1 MSSKGVHVN
10 QGVVVP
16 IAVALLM
23 AAGAAQAQESGAARR
38 APVVTDAAK
47 VRSNLSI
54 MEGVLE
60 RAVVLGADS
69 LNRRVRALAP
79 QDPPL
84 LLAGEVDVRGFRLDG
99 YGVFFDVEVPVLRQS
114 VAWSL
119 RALMD
124 QGGVPLTAAL
134 SQLRAYVRTAADAQT
149 RQSLERALQR
159 LEMQVGAGDSH
170 GVTPAAASSSG
181 AVAPAPEAL
190 EWLSNPNAV
199 YTAAVKAALVDAMLE
214 HSQALAIG
222 ADEWLTIAARDNESR
237 RHPGQGDDGGTI
249 TLRVKGSDL
258 AALRAGRITVEDAR
272 RRVEIRE
279 Q

>member
-1 MSSKGVHVN
+1 MSSKGVHVS

-16 IAVALLM
+16 VAVALLM

-69 LNRRVRALAP
+69 LNRRIRALAP

-124 QGGVPLTAAL
+124 QGGVPLTVAL
-134 SQLRAYVRTAADAQT
+134 NQLRAYVRTAADAQT

-159 LEMQVGAGDSH
+159 LEMQVGAGDSRA
-170 GVTPAAASSSG
+170 VTPAAASSSG
-181 AVAPAPEAL
+181 AVAPPPEAL

>member
-1 MSSKGVHVN
+1 MSSKGMHVN

-16 IAVALLM
+16 VAVALLM

-69 LNRRVRALAP
+69 LNRRIRALAP

-124 QGGVPLTAAL
+124 QGGVPLTVAL
-134 SQLRAYVRTAADAQT
+134 NQLRAYVRTAADAQT

-170 GVTPAAASSSG
+170 AVTPAAASSSG
-181 AVAPAPEAL
+181 AVAPPPEAL

-222 ADEWLTIAARDNESR
+222 TDEWLTIAARDNESR